1 MFVECKISILL
12 PRSIVFS
19 RKTKSRKTATTRHRK
34 RTGLSRWT
42 KYRIAKAKRKAL
54 QDVSVPFPVD
64 EIDDGY
70 VDDDPPVANTRDVP
84 ILREAPV
91 NLPASPVDM
100 PVVSVVDDFDSGV
113 SGIDGS
119 DYDVIED
126 DDDVDERDCHAS
138 GSFYIQRSLSLR
150 NQIAR
155 WAVFFS
161 IPAVAVSVLLKI
173 LVLYGVGDDLP
184 KDCRT
189 LLKTAR
195 VVQTKLVSG
204 GEYFHF
210 GLSEGI
216 CDLLS
221 GLKQSVFDSLDDV
234 LKIIVSTDGLPVFK
248 SSNTHVWPISSCLF
262 VENKC
267 SRPFVVGL
275 FYGVDKALKV
285 NDFLSDFVRD
295 FRDCVETGFI
305 CRKRTFK
312 VALHCIVAD
321 APARAFLKNVISHT
335 GKRGCERCRVHNDKK
350 HGKAYND
357 ENAVLRTDESLVNG
371 KEKGHVKGPSPWS
384 SVGVKLIS
392 HFVLDYMHLVLLGV
406 TRKLMFMWLEGE
418 KNEVR
423 KQRKYRLTVG
433 QANGLSLQLTSFA
446 EGCPKEFSRKPR
458 SLSNIR
464 MFKATELRTLLLY
477 TGLVAFHC
485 DAINNK
491 VYWNFLRLSCA
502 MRIMLSAKYCSDRS
516 LLKKARKALKK
527 FVPEYR
533 GIYGS
538 NNVVYNV
545 HNLIHLYSDCKMYGS
560 LNTVNA
566 FPFENYLQTFK
577 RLVRS
582 GRNTMQQLIR
592 RLDELQRFSLRP
604 CELFPSHTTTK
615 YLHQHHVDIPECLK
629 RYRCEVRRQ
638 YKAVEY
644 GGIRFSVFQADSCI
658 RLPDG
663 SVGKIM
669 NVFEMKDNTTAIV
682 YREYMH
688 RRTHFKIPL
697 NSEAVGVSRVHML
710 SPYLLVAS
718 VKQCKKAWLMPMLDS
733 NWSVAIDL
741 LEDAW

>member
-1 MFVECKISILL
+1 M
-12 PRSIVFS
+12 
-19 RKTKSRKTATTRHRK
+19 TTRQRK
-34 RTGLSRWT
+34 RTGVSRWT

-54 QDVSVPFPVD
+54 KDVSVPFAVD
-64 EIDDGY
+64 DMDDGY
-70 VDDDPPVANTRDVP
+70 VDDEPPVVTPDVS

-91 NLPASPVDM
+91 DLPAA
-100 PVVSVVDDFDSGV
+100 PVVSVVDNLDSGV
-113 SGIDGS
+113 SGIEES

-150 NQIAR
+150 DQIAR
-155 WAVFFS
+155 WAVCFS

-173 LVLYGVGDDLP
+173 LVLYGIGDDLP
-184 KDCRT
+184 RDCRT

-195 VVQTKLVSG
+195 VVQTKVVSG

-216 CDLLS
+216 CNLLS
-221 GLKQSVFDSLDDV
+221 GLKQSAFDSLDDV

-275 FYGVDKALKV
+275 FYGIDKAMKV

-321 APARAFLKNVISHT
+321 APARAFLKNVIGHS

-350 HGKAYND
+350 HGTAYND
-357 ENAVLRTDESLVNG
+357 ENAVLRTDESLING
-371 KEKGHVKGPSPWS
+371 KEEGHVKGPSPLS

-418 KNEVR
+418 KSEAKKNR
-423 KQRKYRLTVG
+423 KFRLAAG
-433 QANGLSLQLTSFA
+433 QAQGLSLQLTSFA

-477 TGLVAFHC
+477 TGIVAFNC
-485 DAINNK
+485 DIIKKK
-491 VYWNFLRLSCA
+491 VYSNFLLLSCA
-502 MRIMLSAKYCSDRS
+502 MRIMLSAKYCSERS
-516 LLKKARKALKK
+516 LRKTARNALTK
-527 FVPEYR
+527 FVPQYR
-533 GIYGS
+533 RIYGS
-538 NNVVYNV
+538 INVVYNV
-545 HNLIHLYSDCKMYGS
+545 HNLIHLYSDCKLYGS

-582 GRNTMQQLIR
+582 GRSTMQQLIR
-592 RLDELQRFSLRP
+592 RLDELQRFSLPP
-604 CELFPSHTTTK
+604 CELFPSHKATK
-615 YLHQHHVDIPECLK
+615 YLHQHFVDIPECLK
-629 RYRCEVRRQ
+629 RYRSEVRRQ

-644 GGIRFSVFQADSCI
+644 GGVRFSVFQADSCI
-658 RLPDG
+658 RLSDG
-663 SVGKIM
+663 CVGKIV

-682 YREYMH
+682 YRQFMH
-688 RRTHFKIPL
+688 RKAHFKKPL
-697 NSEAVGVSRVHML
+697 NSETVGVSRVHNL
-710 SPYLLVAS
+710 SLHVH
-718 VKQCKKAWLMPMLDS
+718 VTTVEQCKKAWLMPMLDS

-741 LEDAW
+741 LEDDW